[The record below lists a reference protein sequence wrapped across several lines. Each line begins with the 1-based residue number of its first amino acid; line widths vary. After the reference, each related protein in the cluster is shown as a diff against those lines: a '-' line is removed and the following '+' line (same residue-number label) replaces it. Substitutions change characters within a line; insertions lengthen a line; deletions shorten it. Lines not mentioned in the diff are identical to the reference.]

1 MQAAQEH
8 RPAGRTVNPAS
19 PGSGRWRAGL
29 LVLLAAAGVAFVLVT
44 SAQLPAIAATR
55 FDLGGA
61 PNVFMTRQGYRWLMG
76 FLVGFVPLLVAF
88 LPALIGSRWPQLL
101 NIPNRDYWLAPE
113 RRAETLASVGSR
125 TMLLAA
131 VMIALMCFTHWLV
144 LEANAAVPMKLAG
157 TPLVVG
163 VGAFAIF
170 VIGWIVALHT
180 RFRR

>member
-1 MQAAQEH
+1 VRVGQ
-8 RPAGRTVNPAS
+8 PAS
-19 PGSGRWRAGL
+19 GWWRGWL
-29 LVLLAAAGVAFVLVT
+29 LLAVAAAGLAFVLET
-44 SAQLPAIAATR
+44 SARLPAIAATR

-76 FLVGFVPLLVAF
+76 VLVGFVPLLVAF
-88 LPALIGSRWPQLL
+88 LPVLIGRRWPQLL

-113 RRAETLASVGSR
+113 RRADTLASVESR

-131 VMIALMCFTHWLV
+131 VMIVFMCFTHWLV

-163 VGAFAIF
+163 VGAFAFF
-170 VIGWIVALHT
+170 VIGWMVALRT